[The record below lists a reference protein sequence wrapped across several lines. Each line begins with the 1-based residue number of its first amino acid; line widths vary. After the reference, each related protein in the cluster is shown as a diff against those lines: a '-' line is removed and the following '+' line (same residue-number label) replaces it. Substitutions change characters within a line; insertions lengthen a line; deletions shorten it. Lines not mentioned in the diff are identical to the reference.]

1 MANRENNPYKTF
13 KILSRIF
20 SLIALIMIGILIFGT
35 ERRESYIETNA
46 RVIAVDSRLETD
58 GNGETYREYYAH
70 ILYTIENKEYDS
82 YYTIWGPNS
91 VKEGEIITVKVNP
104 NNLYEVSHDVEYGMI
119 IILTVLFTGL
129 SLAFNFVKIK
139 QKTKRNITYDGV
151 DMFL

>member
-35 ERRESYIETNA
+35 VKRESYIETDA
-46 RVIAVDSRLETD
+46 RVIAVDSRLKTD

-70 ILYTIENKEYDS
+70 ILYTIDNKEYDS

-104 NNLYEVSHDVEYGMI
+104 NNLHEVSHDVVYGVI
-119 IILTVLFTGL
+119 IIFTVLFAGI
-129 SLAFNFVKIK
+129 SLVLNFVKIK
-139 QKTKRNITYDGV
+139 QKTKRNITYEGV